1 MSKVD
6 WNKLKAEYISGGTSY
21 RKLTEKYK
29 VPLSTLKRVAKN
41 EGWVE
46 LRTQA
51 QNKSNTEIIKK
62 VSKENSK
69 NAKKILQA
77 TTKLLDKIISS
88 IEERKNLTGQE
99 IKQYTSA
106 LKDLRDIIGMKSEA
120 DMAEQEARIAN
131 LNKQLNSDKCDNI
144 TIKIEGGAEQWQV

>member
-1 MSKVD
+1 MSKID
-6 WNKLKAEYISGGTSY
+6 WSKLKAEYISGGTSY

-51 QNKSNTEIIKK
+51 ENKSNTEIIKK
-62 VSKENSK
+62 VSKKNSK
-69 NAKKILQA
+69 NAEKILQA

-88 IEERKNLTGQE
+88 IEEKKNLSGQE

-106 LKDLRDIIGMKSEA
+106 LKDLRDIIGLKPEA
-120 DMAEQEARIAN
+120 DMIEQEARIAN
-131 LNKQLNSDKCDNI
+131 LKKQLEDDTCSNI
-144 TIKIEGGAEQWQV
+144 TIKIEGGAEEWQG

>member
-1 MSKVD
+1 MSKGD

-29 VPLSTLKRVAKN
+29 VPLSTLKRIAKN

-51 QNKSNTEIIKK
+51 ENKSNTEIIKQ
-62 VSKENSK
+62 VSKKNSK
-69 NAKKILQA
+69 NAEKILQA
-77 TTKLLDKIISS
+77 TTKLLDKIITS

-106 LKDLRDIIGMKSEA
+106 LKDLRDIIGLKSEA

>member
-1 MSKVD
+1 MSKID

-21 RKLTEKYK
+21 RKLTEKYE
-29 VPLSTLKRVAKN
+29 VSLSTLKRVAKN